1 MRSPIH
7 SLLVAFS
14 ALSRIVLFK
23 RKNIADR
30 FYRLRQNHTRP
41 AGIIIF
47 SGYQFHDSLNQQKK
61 PGGISSARQIFEP
74 TIPTLGRR

>member
-1 MRSPIH
+1 LFYLNVKTSPI
-7 SLLVAFS
+7 VF
-14 ALSRIVLFK
+14 IVSGK
-23 RKNIADR
+23 T
-30 FYRLRQNHTRP
+30 HTGP